1 MSRNRSFKS
10 FVIVLLLAA
19 LAAAQDVAS
28 FEKRTTVKKLDNGL
42 TVVIC
47 ERPEAPV
54 FSFFTHVDAGSVQ
67 DPLGQTGLAHMFEH
81 MAFKG
86 TDKIGTKD
94 YAAEKV
100 ALEKVEQTYAAY
112 IAERDKPVGR
122 DEKKLKD
129 LEKAWKDAVAEADKY
144 VKPNEF
150 PQIVEINGG
159 EDLNA
164 NTSDDE
170 TNYFYSFP
178 ENRLELWAYLES
190 ERFLHPVMREFY
202 KERNVV
208 IEERRMRVDS
218 NPIGRLLEQFTT
230 AAFQAHEYH
239 RPTIGWMSDLN
250 SFSATD
256 AKKFFDEYYIP
267 SNMVVT
273 VVGDVK
279 ASETMPII
287 EKYFGRI
294 PSRPR
299 PDERTTTEPPQN
311 AERRVVLQ
319 DMSQPLYLEGY
330 HRPDYRSPDDAVYDA
345 IADLM
350 SSGRTSRLYRALVR
364 DKKIAADSAGF
375 TGLPG
380 NKYPHLFAFYA
391 FPLPGHKPEEM
402 ADAIHVEIEKLKNE
416 DISDEEL
423 KMIKTRAKAN
433 LDPQP
438 GQQRRPGQQ
447 SGFIPGALR
456 RLART
461 VPLRWTASTKS
472 PKRTFAAWL
481 IKLLFQP
488 IVQWELS
495 KPSPLLQQR
504 TKKEERNENSSP
516 AHSPFDSS
524 CHQRGSSASRCASDE
539 LAADSDSASA
549 RVSSSGAEAHRTAE
563 WHGDLSSGRPRT
575 PGHRW
580 HRTHPRRLAVRARE
594 QSRNAGYL
602 RRSLAHRWNQGANRG
617 STRRLP

>member
-1 MSRNRSFKS
+1 MSYRALKS
-10 FVIVLLLAA
+10 FAIVLILAA
-19 LAAAQDVAS
+19 LAAAQDIAS
-28 FEKRTTVKKLDNGL
+28 FEKRTTVKKLDNGM

-54 FSFFTHVDAGSVQ
+54 FSFYTHVDAGSVQ
-67 DPLGQTGLAHMFEH
+67 DPLGETGLAHMFEH

-86 TDKIGTKD
+86 TDKIGSTD
-94 YAAEKV
+94 YPAEKA
-100 ALEKVEQTYAAY
+100 ALEKVEQAYAAY

-122 DEKKLKD
+122 DEQKLKE
-129 LEKAWKDAVAEADKY
+129 LQKAWMDAVADANKF

-150 PQIVEINGG
+150 PQIVENNGG

-164 NTSDDE
+164 NTTDDE

-230 AAFQAHEYH
+230 AAFQAHPYH
-239 RPTIGWMSDLN
+239 RPTIGWN

-256 AKKFFDEYYIP
+256 AKQFFDKYYIP

-279 ASETMPII
+279 VSETMPIV

-294 PSRPR
+294 PSRPK

-311 AERRVVLQ
+311 AERRVVLEE
-319 DMSQPLYLEGY
+319 MSQPLYLEGY
-330 HRPDYRSPDDAVYDA
+330 HRPDYRSSDDAVYDA

-350 SSGRTSRLYRALVR
+350 SDGRTSRLYRALVR

-391 FPLPGHKPEEM
+391 FPLPGHTPDEM
-402 ADAIHVEIEKLKNE
+402 ADAIHVEIEKLKKE

-433 LDPQP
+433 LLRSLGSNEGLANNLALYQARYDDWRELFRSVDRIDKVTKADIRRVANQTFVPTNRTVGIIETKAAAP
-438 GQQRRPGQQ
+438 AAGQQG
-447 SGFIPGALR
+447 GA
-456 RLART
+456 
-461 VPLRWTASTKS
+461 
-472 PKRTFAAWL
+472 
-481 IKLLFQP
+481 Q
-488 IVQWELS
+488 
-495 KPSPLLQQR
+495 
-504 TKKEERNENSSP
+504 
-516 AHSPFDSS
+516 
-524 CHQRGSSASRCASDE
+524 
-539 LAADSDSASA
+539 
-549 RVSSSGAEAHRTAE
+549 
-563 WHGDLSSGRPRT
+563 
-575 PGHRW
+575 
-580 HRTHPRRLAVRARE
+580 
-594 QSRNAGYL
+594 
-602 RRSLAHRWNQGANRG
+602 
-617 STRRLP
+617 

>member
-1 MSRNRSFKS
+1 MRYKRFLKS
-10 FVIVLLLAA
+10 FAIVLVLAA
-19 LAAAQDVAS
+19 VTAAQDLAS
-28 FEKRTTVKKLDNGL
+28 FEKRTTVKTLDNGL

-86 TDKIGTKD
+86 TDKIGTTD

-100 ALEKVEQTYAAY
+100 ALEKVEQVYAAY

-122 DEKKLKD
+122 DEQKLKE
-129 LEKAWKDAVAEADKY
+129 LQKGWMDAVAEANKY

-150 PQIVEINGG
+150 PQIVENNGG

-164 NTSDDE
+164 NTADDE

-250 SFSATD
+250 TFSATD
-256 AKKFFDEYYIP
+256 AKKFFDKYYIP
-267 SNMVVT
+267 SNMVVA

-279 ASETMPII
+279 ASETMPVI

-294 PSRPR
+294 PSRPK

-311 AERRVVLQ
+311 AERRVILQ

-350 SSGRTSRLYRALVR
+350 SNGRTSRLYRALVR

-391 FPLPGHKPEEM
+391 FPLPGHKPDEM

-433 LDPQP
+433 LIRGLGSNEGLANDLAIYQSRYDDWRELFRSVDRIDKVSKADI
-438 GQQRRPGQQ
+438 RRVAKQTFVPTN
-447 SGFIPGALR
+447 
-456 RLART
+456 RT
-461 VPLRWTASTKS
+461 VGIIETKV
-472 PKRTFAAWL
+472 AA
-481 IKLLFQP
+481 P
-488 IVQWELS
+488 
-495 KPSPLLQQR
+495 
-504 TKKEERNENSSP
+504 
-516 AHSPFDSS
+516 
-524 CHQRGSSASRCASDE
+524 
-539 LAADSDSASA
+539 AADQKG
-549 RVSSSGAEAHRTAE
+549 GA
-563 WHGDLSSGRPRT
+563 
-575 PGHRW
+575 
-580 HRTHPRRLAVRARE
+580 
-594 QSRNAGYL
+594 Q
-602 RRSLAHRWNQGANRG
+602 
-617 STRRLP
+617 